1 VLTVL
6 KFRLADVYTAGAVVP
21 KSLNGAIT
29 PVSPNTQRS
38 TEAPSAGPAPEASAD
53 NSLDSTGA
61 ATGLGE
67 VGTDT
72 ITTPDAEQPPHS
84 PRPSSGAGAAAPAPT
99 SASLA
104 PSFVDPDAFM
114 AQMLANY
121 DSPAA
126 APVPPASSAA
136 PAPEFLDDQ
145 DSAAAIKPAAPVMR
159 PPVQALTIPKTP
171 PKPKNRAPG
180 AKQRPDADAFFVWL
194 QQGLGTGDLSY
205 NEAESAVHFTAE
217 GMALVSPKIF
227 KMYLEVHS
235 YKSELSPGQKP
246 FNALQNDLQR
256 GGYTSK
262 NGTGNF
268 FTYQVKQADGT
279 LGAKLTTYVVPNPQA
294 YIRPVPSPNPLLVL
308 RSAEPK
314 SPQSPQS
321 NNGE

>member
-1 VLTVL
+1 
-6 KFRLADVYTAGAVVP
+6 
-21 KSLNGAIT
+21 
-29 PVSPNTQRS
+29 
-38 TEAPSAGPAPEASAD
+38 
-53 NSLDSTGA
+53 
-61 ATGLGE
+61 
-67 VGTDT
+67 
-72 ITTPDAEQPPHS
+72 
-84 PRPSSGAGAAAPAPT
+84 
-99 SASLA
+99 
-104 PSFVDPDAFM
+104 
-114 AQMLANY
+114 
-121 DSPAA
+121 
-126 APVPPASSAA
+126 
-136 PAPEFLDDQ
+136 
-145 DSAAAIKPAAPVMR
+145 
-159 PPVQALTIPKTP
+159 
-171 PKPKNRAPG
+171 
-180 AKQRPDADAFFVWL
+180 
-194 QQGLGTGDLSY
+194 
-205 NEAESAVHFTAE
+205 
-217 GMALVSPKIF
+217 MALVSPKIF